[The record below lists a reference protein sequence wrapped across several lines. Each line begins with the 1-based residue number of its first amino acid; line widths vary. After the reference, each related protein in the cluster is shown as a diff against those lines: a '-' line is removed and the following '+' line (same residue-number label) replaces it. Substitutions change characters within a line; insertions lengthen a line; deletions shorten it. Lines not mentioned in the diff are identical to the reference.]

1 MRSNKTFGITFFV
14 KKYQQ
19 DKQGQVPIYVR
30 ISVNAKRLDMSVQ
43 RKIALERWDEVRGIA
58 RGTKEEIKQLNGYLD
73 QVKSQLIACKES
85 LSQERILITAEA
97 IKCRY
102 LGQDERGK
110 TLKELI
116 EYHNEE
122 MKYELAWGTQ
132 KNYFTTQRY
141 VYEFLQKKRKTS
153 DIYLDALNYKFIK
166 DFVRFVLQ
174 RKPDGHQKPCTQNGA
189 MKHAERLRKMVNL
202 AIKEEW
208 LAKDPFVKFKLKFE
222 KKERGFLTPDELE
235 RIEEKPFRIE
245 RLDQTRDIFI
255 FSCYTGLSYAEVY
268 DLIPDHIV
276 TGLDG
281 KLWIHGQ
288 RKKSKEFFKVPL
300 LPQAK
305 AIVEKY
311 QNHPLA
317 QTNGKVLPVYT
328 NQKTNAYLKEIA
340 HLCGIDKNL
349 TYHLARHTFA
359 TTVTL
364 ANGVPIE
371 SVSKMLGHTSLRTTQ
386 VYAKVIE
393 QKLSHDMDQLEEILV
408 SKHQGK
414 IKNRIRQGAS

>member
-1 MRSNKTFGITFFV
+1 MRSSNTFSITFFV
-14 KKYQQ
+14 KKYRTY
-19 DKQGQVPIYVR
+19 DGKAPVYVR
-30 ISVNAKRLDMSVQ
+30 ITVDSKRIDLSIK
-43 RKIALERWDEVRGIA
+43 RKVDIDRWDED
-58 RGTKEEIKQLNGYLD
+58 RGTAKGNRQDVKTLNAYLEQIRNQLYECQQQLEKERKL
-73 QVKSQLIACKES
+73 V
-85 LSQERILITAEA
+85 TAES
-97 IKCRY
+97 IKNRY

-122 MKYELAWGTQ
+122 MKDELAWGTQ
-132 KNYFTTQRY
+132 KNYHTTQRY

-153 DIYLDALNYKFIK
+153 DVYLDELNYKFIK
-166 DFVRFVLQ
+166 DFEKYIKNRT
-174 RKPDGHQKPCTQNGA
+174 PDGHQKPCTQNGA
-189 MKHAERLRKMVNL
+189 MKHVERLRKMVNL

-208 LAKDPFVKFKLKFE
+208 LMKDPFIKFKLKFE
-222 KKERGFLTPDELE
+222 KKERGFLTQDELH
-235 RIEEKPFRIE
+235 RIEKKEFRID
-245 RLDQTRDIFI
+245 RLDQTRDIFV

-268 DLIPDHIV
+268 DLTADHIV

-281 KLWIHGQ
+281 KRWIQGQ
-288 RKKSKEFFKVPL
+288 RRKSKEWFKAPL

-317 QTNGKVLPVYT
+317 QVNGKVLPVYT

-340 HLCGIDKNL
+340 VLCEIDKNL
-349 TYHLARHTFA
+349 TYHLARYTFA

-364 ANGVPIE
+364 SNGVPIE

-386 VYAKVIE
+386 VYAKVVE
-393 QKLSHDMDQLEEILV
+393 QKLSNDMSLLEERLAKKSYDQETAIA
-408 SKHQGK
+408 KG
-414 IKNRIRQGAS
+414 R

>member
-1 MRSNKTFGITFFV
+1 MRSNNTFSILFYV
-14 KKYQQ
+14 KKHRVNS
-19 DKQGQVPIYVR
+19 GEAPIYIR
-30 ISVNAKRLDMSVQ
+30 ITVDGKRVDLSIK
-43 RKIALERWDEVRGIA
+43 RKVALERWDENRGVA
-58 RGTKEEIKQLNGYLD
+58 KGNRQDTKMLNAYLEQIRNHLYDCQQQL
-73 QVKSQLIACKES
+73 
-85 LSQERILITAEA
+85 ERERKLITAEA
-97 IKCRY
+97 IKSRY

-110 TLKELI
+110 KLKELI

-122 MKYELAWGTQ
+122 MKDELAWGTQ

-153 DIYLDALNYKFIK
+153 DIYLDELNYKFIK
-166 DFVRFVLQ
+166 DFVKYILNRQ
-174 RKPDGHQKPCTQNGA
+174 PDGHQKPCTQNGA

-208 LAKDPFVKFKLKFE
+208 LEKDPFVKFKRTFE
-222 KKERGFLTPDELE
+222 KKERGFLTPEELQ
-235 RIEEKPFRIE
+235 RIEEKAFRIE

-255 FSCYTGLSYAEVY
+255 FSCYTGLAYAEVY
-268 DLIPDHIV
+268 DLIPNHIV

-288 RKKSKEFFKVPL
+288 RKKSKEFYKVPL
-300 LPQAK
+300 LPKAK

-311 QNHPLA
+311 QNHPLCQA
-317 QTNGKVLPVYT
+317 NGKVLPVYT

-340 HLCGIDKNL
+340 LLCEVNKNL
-349 TYHLARHTFA
+349 TFHLARHTFA

-364 ANGVPIE
+364 SNGVPIE

-386 VYAKVIE
+386 VYAKVVE
-393 QKLSHDMDQLEEILV
+393 QKLSNDMNQLEEKLSASQNSPAIKPI
-408 SKHQGK
+408 KH
-414 IKNRIRQGAS
+414 RA